1 MEVGCELFLLYDRL
15 GIVSLITHIENLVD
29 TTKSRLQTGRSQEI
43 GASIPT
49 NIGDRFELIRDFW
62 NGGTDNSLVE
72 GDKERREEQS
82 RNDDTRFQSARVN
95 DFFVS
100 WRGRLLISVYDM
112 FHISGN
118 LALTR
123 KL

>member
-1 MEVGCELFLLYDRL
+1 MEVGCELSLLYDRL
-15 GIVSLITHIENLVD
+15 RIVSLITHIENLVD
-29 TTKSRLQTGRSQEI
+29 TTKSGLQTGRSQEI

-62 NGGTDNSLVE
+62 NGGADNSLVE
-72 GDKERREEQS
+72 GDKERGEEQS

-95 DFFVS
+95 DFFVG

-118 LALTR
+118 LALAR